1 MTQLLEICTLIIRRI
16 WSFPN
21 RFFNGFL
28 QTFPAKF
35 KAWLVIACHSFE
47 QEEEISKRKIL
58 TEKNIL
64 NSEDQNLLF

>member
-1 MTQLLEICTLIIRRI
+1 MKQKIENKRKI
-16 WSFPN
+16 
-21 RFFNGFL
+21 
-28 QTFPAKF
+28 F
-35 KAWLVIACHSFE
+35 KKIAWLVIACHSFE

>member
-1 MTQLLEICTLIIRRI
+1 MKQKIENKRKI
-16 WSFPN
+16 F
-21 RFFNGFL
+21 
-28 QTFPAKF
+28 KK

>member
-1 MTQLLEICTLIIRRI
+1 MKQKIENKRK
-16 WSFPN
+16 
-21 RFFNGFL
+21 FF
-28 QTFPAKF
+28 K
-35 KAWLVIACHSFE
+35 KKKDWLVIACHSFE